1 MLLAIVILS
10 VLLATAIAV
19 IAYLLATRPSAS
31 TLAQRRED
39 FRAMAADVF
48 ALNTRQM
55 RDENERRLGE
65 ILTPLKE
72 NFDEFKRAF
81 RESYD
86 REARERFSL
95 QSRIGELIQ
104 QSDAIGRQARDLTNA
119 LKGNNRV
126 QGQWGEMILKSIL
139 QRSGLRENVEYHLQF
154 VSENDNG
161 DRLRPDAVISFPDD
175 RKIIIDSKASLKSY
189 LEMAETD
196 DPARLRV
203 LAKLHVSSMRNH
215 INELSKKN
223 YQDYI
228 GTARAEF
235 MLMFIPNE
243 GAYLAAMQAD
253 DSIWQYA
260 YDNRVIIVSPTHLMS
275 VIKLVEQAWRRDKQ
289 DKNALEIAIEGGRLI
304 DKLCTFIAEMD
315 KLSSAIGNVHKIFDS
330 AMTKLNGR
338 GGIVSRAEKLR
349 DLGAR
354 SSRALPK
361 VEDSDPEPATTET
374 KETNI
379 DNLP

>member
-1 MLLAIVILS
+1 MLIAVVILS
-10 VLLATAIAV
+10 VLLAVCIAV
-19 IAYLLATRPSAS
+19 IAYLLATRPSPS
-31 TLAQRRED
+31 TAARKEEEFRNLATEI
-39 FRAMAADVF
+39 FT
-48 ALNTRQM
+48 LSSRQM

-65 ILTPLKE
+65 ILTPLRE
-72 NFDEFKRAF
+72 NFDEFKRTF

-95 QSRIGELIQ
+95 QKHIADLITH
-104 QSDAIGRQARDLTNA
+104 SDAVRREARDLTNA

-126 QGQWGEMILKSIL
+126 QGQWGEMILQSIL
-139 QRSGLRENVEYHLQF
+139 QRSGLREDKEYKLQF
-154 VSENDNG
+154 TVSNDEG

-196 DPARLRV
+196 EPSRLK
-203 LAKLHVSSMRNH
+203 LLMKLHVSSLRNH
-215 INELSKKN
+215 INELSKKS

-235 MLMFIPNE
+235 VLMFIPNE

-253 DSIWQYA
+253 DTIWQYA

-315 KLSSAIGNVHKIFDS
+315 KLNSMIGNVQKTFDS
-330 AMTKLNGR
+330 AMAKLNGR
-338 GGIVSRAEKLR
+338 GGIVSRAEKLK

-354 SSRALPK
+354 SSRSLPK
-361 VEDSDPEPATTET
+361 LDDEPTEPEQDPELKQE
-374 KETNI
+374 I
-379 DNLP
+379 